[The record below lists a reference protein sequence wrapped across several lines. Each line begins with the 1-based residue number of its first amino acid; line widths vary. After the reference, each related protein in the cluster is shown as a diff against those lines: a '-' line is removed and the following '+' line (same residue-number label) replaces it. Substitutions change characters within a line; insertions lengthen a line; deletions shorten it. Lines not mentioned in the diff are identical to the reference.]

1 VGFSANCDLEIW
13 PAWNSTIWIK
23 SLISWLKRFSILLNA
38 KIKAYMTWLNFS
50 LLTSMPRKKKHV
62 FWSSL
67 LMSRNWFKVLWTVD
81 WLRCDSEVDKLKPSP
96 WWRILKSTWSYV
108 GSLMNVSDSKLGE
121 LSICS
126 TSRTNFLSVVRHSLD
141 LLTTSYGFNAKFK
154 SRFKLLGSN
163 ILDLVAWRRL
173 APCYISSGF
182 VDSPGL
188 LNL

>member
-1 VGFSANCDLEIW
+1 MGFSANCDLEIW

-67 LMSRNWFKVLWTVD
+67 LMSRNWFNVLWTVD

-96 WWRILKSTWSYV
+96 WWRILKSTRSYV
-108 GSLMNVSDSKLGE
+108 GSLMNVWTLRWAKWASAAHRGPISSLWSDTHSTCWRRHMDSTPNSNHD
-121 LSICS
+121 LSCWAPTYS
-126 TSRTNFLSVVRHSLD
+126 TSWHGGDWLH
-141 LLTTSYGFNAKFK
+141 A
-154 SRFKLLGSN
+154 
-163 ILDLVAWRRL
+163 
-173 APCYISSGF
+173 ISA
-182 VDSPGL
+182 VDSL
-188 LNL
+188 THQVC